1 MTLWHQLE
9 HTCQTLKHTPEQL
22 NPTDLR
28 SLLRETQTTINAI
41 EPLLN
46 PQTLTIQQ
54 TENHGY
60 NEYQI
65 TITTTL
71 THDQYHTLLHTITQH
86 N

>member
-9 HTCQTLKHTPEQL
+9 HTCQTLKHTPQQT

-28 SLLRETQTTINAI
+28 SLLRQTQTTIEAI

-46 PQTLTIQQ
+46 PQTLTIHQN
-54 TENHGY
+54 NHD
-60 NEYQI
+60 EYQI

-71 THDQYHTLLHTITQH
+71 THNQYHTLLQTITD
-86 N
+86 NN

>member
-9 HTCQTLKHTPEQL
+9 QTCQTLKHTPEQL

-28 SLLRETQTTINAI
+28 SLLRQTQTTIDAI

-46 PQTLTIQQ
+46 PQTLTIHQ
-54 TENHGY
+54 TENHGH

-71 THDQYHTLLHTITQH
+71 THDQYHTLLQTITD
-86 N
+86 NN